1 MKVNMSLFLSISL
14 TFNNFL
20 NEQKPHDDVVG
31 VVMEGVAQAS
41 KHPFSSFMT
50 IILSVF
56 FFLWQENKRNL
67 QSPSL
72 LKSTF

>member
-1 MKVNMSLFLSISL
+1 MKVNMNLFISISL

-41 KHPFSSFMT
+41 KHPFP
-50 IILSVF
+50 LS
-56 FFLWQENKRNL
+56 
-67 QSPSL
+67 
-72 LKSTF
+72 